1 MAVVP
6 ELDGKVLG
14 DPAWLKPSL
23 SGFWQQRPVE
33 GTRSTQETEVYI
45 GYTDTTLYVGI
56 VAYDDDP
63 SGIIM
68 ADSRRDASLENGDN
82 VSFIIDSFMDQQ
94 NGLVFGTN
102 PAGIEYDAQVSRQ
115 ASGSMMGSGGF
126 NLNWDTNWRVE
137 THIGDYGWSAEFQ
150 AVPGNGQDDEEAWRQ
165 VRCVDDEGADGRRHG
180 RNARW
185 HAGRRARRNF
195 GRRHAGTW
203 RSRRRPS
210 GKFAG
215 RQGRLARASRRSA
228 GAWWQAFRQE
238 EIVKPATS
246 SA

>member
-1 MAVVP
+1 MEVVP

-14 DPAWLKPSL
+14 DPAWPKPSL

-115 ASGSMMGSGGF
+115 ASGSMMGSGG
-126 NLNWDTNWRVE
+126 LTSTGTLTGASR
-137 THIGDYGWSAEFQ
+137 HILATGWSAEFEI
-150 AVPGNGQDDEEAWRQ
+150 PFRSLRFGNQMCRLGFQLSADD
-165 VRCVDDEGADGRRHG
+165 
-180 RNARW
+180 
-185 HAGRRARRNF
+185 
-195 GRRHAGTW
+195 
-203 RSRRRPS
+203 
-210 GKFAG
+210 
-215 RQGRLARASRRSA
+215 
-228 GAWWQAFRQE
+228 
-238 EIVKPATS
+238 PAQ
-246 SA
+246 